1 MYNELEKE
9 YSQKR
14 YRQILDET
22 QEIAEY
28 NLSLTADSDES
39 DIWVSIISQINDI
52 RERII
57 DKQLLYDWEE
67 IYDRFSIGSIG
78 LEYFDDND
86 EMRLR
91 LCDIFHGAVHYKE
104 LETTEHLQQ

>member
-1 MYNELEKE
+1 MYTDLEKE

-39 DIWVSIISQINDI
+39 DIWVSII
-52 RERII
+52 
-57 DKQLLYDWEE
+57 
-67 IYDRFSIGSIG
+67 
-78 LEYFDDND
+78 
-86 EMRLR
+86 
-91 LCDIFHGAVHYKE
+91 
-104 LETTEHLQQ
+104 